1 MTSEI
6 RLFRDGD
13 PPKPGE
19 DPVEAWAA
27 RIRARWASTVAG
39 IFDVGRLLI
48 HAKAALG
55 HGEWQTMCARLPF
68 ERRTAAKLM
77 AIANDERLLNDAHAR
92 LLPPHWG
99 TLYEL
104 TTLDDDVLTKA
115 FEDGVI
121 RPDMER
127 SAIFG
132 RLKAQR
138 REQREGELA
147 DKIRALPNK
156 KYGVIVADPEWQFE
170 PWSRETGMDRAAA
183 NHYPTSP
190 VGHIMARDVAAI
202 AAADCVLFL
211 WATVPAL
218 EYALACMER
227 WGFDYKSH
235 CVWIKD
241 QIGTGYWFRNAHE
254 LLLVGT
260 RGIVPGPA
268 PGAQWSSQIAGERT
282 AHSAKPEIFLR
293 MIEELFPTLPKIE
306 LNRRGPARP
315 GWDAW
320 GNEAET
326 APSSSPSPDTPGMAA
341 PAPVAVPSSPSTTG
355 ALTPEDGA

>member
-127 SAIFG
+127 NAIFG

-138 REQREGELA
+138 REQREAELA
-147 DKIRALPNK
+147 DKIRALPTK

-170 PWSRETGMDRAAA
+170 PWSHETGMDRAAA
-183 NHYPTSP
+183 NHYPTS
-190 VGHIMARDVAAI
+190 VVDVIRGRDVQSI
-202 AAADCVLFL
+202 SADDCALFL
-211 WATVPAL
+211 WATIPMLPHAL
-218 EYALACMER
+218 IVMAA

-235 CVWIKD
+235 YAWGKD
-241 QIGTGYWFRNAHE
+241 KAGTGFWNREKHE
-254 LLLVGT
+254 LLLVGVKGKIPCPAQGEQWESLIMAP
-260 RGIVPGPA
+260 RG
-268 PGAQWSSQIAGERT
+268 R
-282 AHSAKPEIFLR
+282 HSEKPDRFLE
-293 MIEELFPTLPKIE
+293 MIEGYFPNLPKIE
-306 LNRRGPARP
+306 LNRRGEPRP

-320 GNEAET
+320 GNEMAE
-326 APSSSPSPDTPGMAA
+326 AA
-341 PAPVAVPSSPSTTG
+341 
-355 ALTPEDGA
+355 E

>member
-1 MTSEI
+1 MNAGSEKPRPSGRGAVTSEI

-127 SAIFG
+127 NAIFG

-147 DKIRALPNK
+147 DKIRALPTK
-156 KYGVIVADPEWQFE
+156 KYGVIVADPEWQF
-170 PWSRETGMDRAAA
+170 
-183 NHYPTSP
+183 
-190 VGHIMARDVAAI
+190 
-202 AAADCVLFL
+202 
-211 WATVPAL
+211 
-218 EYALACMER
+218 
-227 WGFDYKSH
+227 
-235 CVWIKD
+235 
-241 QIGTGYWFRNAHE
+241 
-254 LLLVGT
+254 
-260 RGIVPGPA
+260 
-268 PGAQWSSQIAGERT
+268 
-282 AHSAKPEIFLR
+282 
-293 MIEELFPTLPKIE
+293 
-306 LNRRGPARP
+306 
-315 GWDAW
+315 
-320 GNEAET
+320 
-326 APSSSPSPDTPGMAA
+326 
-341 PAPVAVPSSPSTTG
+341 
-355 ALTPEDGA
+355 